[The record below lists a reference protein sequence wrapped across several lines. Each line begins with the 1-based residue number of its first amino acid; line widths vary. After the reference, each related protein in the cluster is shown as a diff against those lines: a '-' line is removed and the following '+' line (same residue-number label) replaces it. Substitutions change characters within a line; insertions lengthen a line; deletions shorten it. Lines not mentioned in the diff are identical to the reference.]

1 MEAEKV
7 TGKILAE
14 AEEQVQKIKSEAE
27 QKLAEEKA
35 KLDRQ
40 LDEFKKQTKALAE
53 KAAGDE
59 KSHILAATRMALA
72 KELLAEKR
80 KIIDEVFQA
89 ALDGLQ
95 KLPDDQY
102 RNLIAK
108 LMLEA
113 AETGEEEI
121 IIDKNEKRIDQLL
134 IDRVNEQMSSGKKF
148 DLKLSDQKQNI
159 GPGFIFKRGKIKTNV
174 TFDVLLNNA
183 RKQLEIGLAK
193 ELFAN

>member
-7 TGKILAE
+7 TGKILAG

-40 LDEFKKQTKALAE
+40 LRDFGEQTKVLAE
-53 KAAGDE
+53 KAAKDK

-80 KIIDEVFQA
+80 KILDEVFQA

-113 AETGEEEI
+113 AETGEEEV
-121 IIDKNEKRIDQLL
+121 IIDKNEERIDQQLVEK
-134 IDRVNEQMSSGKKF
+134 VNERMSSGKKA
-148 DLKLSDQKQNI
+148 DLKLSDQKQDI
-159 GPGFIFKRGKIKTNV
+159 GAGFILKRGKVKTNV

-193 ELFAN
+193 ELFAS